1 MRFRLGVL
9 VGFGAGYY
17 LGARAGRERYEQL
30 NRWIDRTR
38 NSEAY
43 ETAAEKARAVVDL
56 TVERAKDLTG
66 DDSTGTGTGTRMG
79 DEPIDLVAGTGTGT
93 ATTPTTTTG

>member
-1 MRFRLGVL
+1 MRFRLGL
-9 VGFGAGYY
+9 VMGFGAGYY

-56 TVERAKDLTG
+56 AAERARDLTG
-66 DDSTGTGTGTRMG
+66 TASNDTVDLR
-79 DEPIDLVAGTGTGT
+79 DETM
-93 ATTPTTTTG
+93 TTTLP